1 MKRSLAVL
9 LFLLPMLFS
18 SQAVSAKADLGTNH
32 PRISNPDFSI
42 RDNIVRVSFD
52 YSDVAGSI
60 QDARITLV
68 VAVPI
73 NNRMERLQDFHFVPG
88 GWKGFFWST
97 EDNRKLT
104 SGRITAR
111 VSLPWYSGINQDT
124 NITGF
129 GLAVADAR
137 RYISNPYFVE
147 GEIIR
152 ESWLQRISRMIR
164 ETFA

>member
-1 MKRSLAVL
+1 MKRSLAAL

-18 SQAVSAKADLGTNH
+18 SQSISAKADLGTNH
-32 PRISNPDFSI
+32 PLISNPNFSI
-42 RDNIVRVSFD
+42 RDNIVRISFD
-52 YSDVAGSI
+52 YSNVAGSI

-73 NNRMERLQDFHFVPG
+73 NKRMERLADFHYVLG
-88 GWKGFFWST
+88 NWKGFFWSAV
-97 EDNRKLT
+97 DNLKLT

-111 VSLPWYSGINQDT
+111 VNLPWYSGINQNT

-137 RYISNPYFVE
+137 RYISNPCFVE

-152 ESWLQRISRMIR
+152 ESWLERLSRIIR
-164 ETFA
+164 EIFV